1 MQPPKPPPPALGVP
15 ACAPALPSA
24 ASGRGRPSAR
34 RSPRPSGPVAAPPA
48 PLLPRLR
55 SSLTASFW
63 NPVVSSFPQQTP
75 VPPPPDSPHQTL
87 ASDLSWG
94 TEGQPGVVTA
104 GQAGQTISS
113 FTGAWTP
120 GPEGGEAGVWTPGS
134 EGGGAGGLDPGSGV
148 WTLALRRV
156 WGLGPWLW
164 GGGRVPG
171 SGRSGCSQ
179 FWATTQG
186 VALPLVSPGV
196 RPGAGLRPPRWGRV
210 LLQAGLCWHGL

>member
-1 MQPPKPPPPALGVP
+1 MCSPPSPLPQPWGSLPAPPPCSLQPRAGD
-15 ACAPALPSA
+15 APPPGAPL
-24 ASGRGRPSAR
+24 
-34 RSPRPSGPVAAPPA
+34 RPSGPVAAPPA
-48 PLLPRLR
+48 PLRPRLR

-94 TEGQPGVVTA
+94 TEGQPGAVTA
-104 GQAGQTISS
+104 GQAGRTISS

-156 WGLGPWLW
+156 WVRPWLLALGRRQSPW
-164 GGGRVPG
+164 VGMVWLQPVLGHNARCRSPPSESRGEAGGGAP
-171 SGRSGCSQ
+171 
-179 FWATTQG
+179 T
-186 VALPLVSPGV
+186 P
-196 RPGAGLRPPRWGRV
+196 
-210 LLQAGLCWHGL
+210 